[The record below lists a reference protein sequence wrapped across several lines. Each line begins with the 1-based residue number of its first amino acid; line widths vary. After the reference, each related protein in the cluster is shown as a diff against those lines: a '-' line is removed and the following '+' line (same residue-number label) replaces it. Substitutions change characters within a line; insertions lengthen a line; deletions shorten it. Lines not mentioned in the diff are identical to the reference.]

1 MNITTKNWTWVSGK
15 PLTINKWEN
24 SSPDPNDFY
33 GLIHEE
39 FPPGFTGSFSTVK
52 GGVQRGW
59 ICEKESGIDQNQIKE
74 TILALS

>member
-1 MNITTKNWTWVSGK
+1 MDKFAVFIFT
-15 PLTINKWEN
+15 
-24 SSPDPNDFY
+24 
-33 GLIHEE
+33 GLQ
-39 FPPGFTGSFSTVK
+39 GFTGSFSTVK